1 MPHSGVDP
9 RVAASA
15 LLGLSEHATAQEIT
29 HAYRR
34 LAKATHPDV
43 TGPLNRDAA
52 SRFAALTAAYRLL
65 LDAASTPPPSAGPAP
80 SPSRPA
86 PPSLWDVEGPRSA
99 VPVPI
104 RFTGPSII
112 VGPVRVSP
120 LPRRPRR

>member
-15 LLGLSEHATAQEIT
+15 LLGLSERATAQEIT

-34 LAKATHPDV
+34 MAKATHPDV
-43 TGPLNRDAA
+43 TGPLDRDAA

-65 LDAASTPPPSAGPAP
+65 LDATPTPPSAGPAP
-80 SPSRPA
+80 SPPHPA
-86 PPSLWDVEGPRSA
+86 PPSLWDMEGPRSA

-104 RFTGPSII
+104 RFTRPSII